1 MAFVHVGRRVSGR
14 ATRLTRLTARE
25 ARPRR
30 RGGDLVR
37 SGAPDMS
44 GISRQSEKPRGIP
57 DSILKSGRYS
67 GNVSRGFPG
76 EVEQSFSPPCVCVR
90 NHCVRAAPL
99 LPRPLRVARLCVF
112 QHLYQLLE
120 GRITDLS
127 CLCVVRHRPCSQ
139 LSCKLVDHCSM
150 RFQN

>member
-14 ATRLTRLTARE
+14 ATRLTRSTARE

-57 DSILKSGRYS
+57 DSPQYRLVGPWIWCPQNGESLRSSGW
-67 GNVSRGFPG
+67 
-76 EVEQSFSPPCVCVR
+76 CV
-90 NHCVRAAPL
+90 PT
-99 LPRPLRVARLCVF
+99 
-112 QHLYQLLE
+112 LYLE
-120 GRITDLS
+120 I
-127 CLCVVRHRPCSQ
+127 
-139 LSCKLVDHCSM
+139 
-150 RFQN
+150 F

>member
-14 ATRLTRLTARE
+14 ATRLTRSTARE

-57 DSILKSGRYS
+57 DSSADVGRHPDADKARECRTSDVGSQWVSGR
-67 GNVSRGFPG
+67 
-76 EVEQSFSPPCVCVR
+76 
-90 NHCVRAAPL
+90 
-99 LPRPLRVARLCVF
+99 ARRC
-112 QHLYQLLE
+112 HA
-120 GRITDLS
+120 TA
-127 CLCVVRHRPCSQ
+127 
-139 LSCKLVDHCSM
+139 
-150 RFQN
+150 